1 MTIANNNMTYTSDIF
16 SMERNINNQIN
27 NKDEK
32 FASIALN
39 ESSKSN
45 MLHHQH
51 GCVAVMGGK
60 IIARGYNSDRCYSKD
75 EFLKNTCSCHAEI
88 DVMRKLN
95 RIINKKLGS
104 SSSSSSSPS
113 SFSLN
118 NKRSCFLWKNNIICR
133 KKRKKW
139 QERGWL

>member
-1 MTIANNNMTYTSDIF
+1 MTFANNNMTYTSDIF
-16 SMERNINNQIN
+16 SMNKNINNQIN

-32 FASIALN
+32 FATIALN

-104 SSSSSSSPS
+104 SSSSSS
-113 SFSLN
+113 FSLN
-118 NKRSCFLWKNNIICR
+118 NKRSCFLWKNNIVCR
-133 KKRKKW
+133 KKSEKW
-139 QERGWL
+139 KQRGWL

>member
-1 MTIANNNMTYTSDIF
+1 MTFANNNMTYTSDIF

-104 SSSSSSSPS
+104 SSSSSS
-113 SFSLN
+113 FSLN
-118 NKRSCFLWKNNIICR
+118 NKRSCFLWKNNIVCR
-133 KKRKKW
+133 KKSEKW
-139 QERGWL
+139 KQRGWL

>member
-1 MTIANNNMTYTSDIF
+1 MTFANNNMTYTSDIF
-16 SMERNINNQIN
+16 SMNKNINNQIN

-104 SSSSSSSPS
+104 SSSSSS
-113 SFSLN
+113 FSLN
-118 NKRSCFLWKNNIICR
+118 NKRSCFLWKNNIVCR
-133 KKRKKW
+133 KKSEKW
-139 QERGWL
+139 KQRGWL

>member
-16 SMERNINNQIN
+16 SMNKNINNQIN

-104 SSSSSSSPS
+104 SSSSSS
-113 SFSLN
+113 FSLN
-118 NKRSCFLWKNNIICR
+118 NKRSCFLWKNNIVCR
-133 KKRKKW
+133 KKSEKW
-139 QERGWL
+139 QQRGWL

>member
-104 SSSSSSSPS
+104 SSS
-113 SFSLN
+113 FSLN
-118 NKRSCFLWKNNIICR
+118 NKRSCFLRKNNMICR

-139 QERGWL
+139 QQRGWL

>member
-1 MTIANNNMTYTSDIF
+1 MTNITNNKTTYTSDIF
-16 SMERNINNQIN
+16 SMERSINNQIN

-32 FASIALN
+32 FASIALD

-45 MLHHQH
+45 MMHHQH

-60 IIARGYNSDRCYSKD
+60 IIARGYNSDRCYSND

-104 SSSSSSSPS
+104 SSSSL

-133 KKRKKW
+133 KKRKKR
-139 QERGWL
+139 QESGWL